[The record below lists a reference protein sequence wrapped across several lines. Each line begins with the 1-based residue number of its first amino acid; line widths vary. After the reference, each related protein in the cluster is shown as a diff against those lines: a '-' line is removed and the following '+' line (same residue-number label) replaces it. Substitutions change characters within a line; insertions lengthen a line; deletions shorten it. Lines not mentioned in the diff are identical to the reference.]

1 MSNNPLSNLWSL
13 TENNDNNIEAFIVS
27 NVSDNKS
34 YPGRLYRKSETVST
48 SQING
53 YFGWEG
59 LLLNTPDVRADT
71 LGWLPTS
78 IFSIG
83 WWNVNIAGRLSVIMS
98 IRHWSWFIFWGSL
111 PMNVKWEKQTQ
122 ACETRIFEQHPCP
135 NWKGQFSRVCT
146 GVIGATSLIQTHS
159 S

>member
-1 MSNNPLSNLWSL
+1 MWNNPLSNLWSL

-34 YPGRLYRKSETVST
+34 YPGRS
-48 SQING
+48 
-53 YFGWEG
+53 FGSSYGWGG

-98 IRHWSWFIFWGSL
+98 SRHWSWFIFWGSL
-111 PMNVKWEKQTQ
+111 PMSVKWEKQTQ

-135 NWKGQFSRVCT
+135 NWKGQFSRVCI
-146 GVIGATSLIQTHS
+146 GVIGATSLIETHPS
-159 S
+159 